1 MRTIPNDIVQ
11 TLLRTLPIIIDNVDK
26 DALRNNLRLY
36 NAVRLTK
43 KIQKRLIK
51 IEQWQAGLR

>member
-1 MRTIPNDIVQ
+1 MRAIPNDIVQ